1 MLPRHRQSEFGRAV
15 HAAALLEAFMK
26 LNLSCTLLA
35 AILCAV
41 LSVPLLAQTGSV
53 RGTCRDAQ
61 GQPIVGAEVVWQ
73 NTDNGRT
80 TKLKTNK
87 KGEYFSLGIEP
98 GTYTVTLNQNGKV
111 LDNMKGIR
119 VDLDEVTHDI
129 DLKQIQQDNIQQT
142 AKARGVSTEEVKKQ
156 QAAAAEAEKY
166 NANIK
171 AVNEKLLAATN
182 LTKAQPPNYDQAI
195 STLNEATQMAPD
207 QDVVW
212 YRLGATYLQSATAQ
226 TDKAEQ
232 TKRNTEAYNDLH
244 KAIDLYKQR
253 TGTAAPA
260 GGAPQGSAPA
270 QKPASPAD
278 NMKLATYYDNLGA
291 AAAHIGKTDEAVN
304 SYAQAAQLDPTRSG
318 DYYFKEGAV
327 LTNSGSDENARKAA
341 AAAFDK
347 AIAADPN
354 KADAYYWKGS
364 NLIGMATTDSSG
376 KLVAPEGTAEAFQK
390 YLELQPNGPHAE
402 EAKQMLAA
410 MNQTVE
416 SSYGKKGSTK
426 KK

>member
-1 MLPRHRQSEFGRAV
+1 
-15 HAAALLEAFMK
+15 MK
-26 LNLSCTLLA
+26 LNLSYTLLA

-119 VDLDEVTHDI
+119 VELDEVTHDI

-142 AKARGVSTEEVKKQ
+142 AKQRGVSTEEVKKQ

-182 LTKAQPPNYDQAI
+182 LTHAQPPNYDQAI
-195 STLNEATQMAPD
+195 ATLNEATQMAPD

-226 TDKAEQ
+226 ADKAEQ
-232 TKRNTEAYNDLH
+232 SKRNTEAYNDLK
-244 KAIDLYKQR
+244 KAIDIYKQR
-253 TGTAAPA
+253 TGPA
-260 GGAPQGSAPA
+260 QPASGGTPPAPA
-270 QKPASPAD
+270 QKPASPVD
-278 NMKLATYYDNLGA
+278 NQKLAAYYDNLGA

-304 SYAQAAQLDPTRSG
+304 SYKQAADLDPTRAG
-318 DYYFKEGAV
+318 DYYFKVGAV
-327 LTNSGSDENARKAA
+327 LTNSSTDQNSRKEA

-364 NLIGMATTDSSG
+364 NLMGMATADSSG

-390 YLELQPNGPHAE
+390 YLELQPTGPHAE

-410 MNQTVE
+410 LNQTVE
-416 SSYGKKGSTK
+416 SSYGKKSSTK

>member
-1 MLPRHRQSEFGRAV
+1 
-15 HAAALLEAFMK
+15 MK
-26 LNLSCTLLA
+26 LTLSYTLLA

-111 LDNMKGIR
+111 LDSMKGIK
-119 VDLDEVTHDI
+119 VELDEVTHDI
-129 DLKQIQQDNIQQT
+129 DLKQIQQDNIQQA
-142 AKARGVSTEEVKKQ
+142 AKQKGVSTEEVKKQ

-182 LTKAQPPNYDQAI
+182 LTHAQPPNYDQAI
-195 STLNEATQMAPD
+195 ATLNEATQMAPD

-232 TKRNTEAYNDLH
+232 TKRNTEAYNDLK
-244 KAIDLYKQR
+244 KAIDIYKQH
-253 TGTAAPA
+253 TGPAQPAP
-260 GGAPQGSAPA
+260 GGAPPAPA
-270 QKPASPAD
+270 QKPASAVD
-278 NMKLATYYDNLGA
+278 NQKLAAYYDNLGA
-291 AAAHIGKTDEAVN
+291 AAAHIGKPDEAVN
-304 SYAQAAQLDPTRSG
+304 AYKQAADLDPAHAG
-318 DYYFKEGAV
+318 DYYFKVGAV
-327 LTNSGSDENARKAA
+327 LTNSSTDQNSRKEA

-364 NLIGMATTDSSG
+364 NLMGMATADSSG

-390 YLELQPNGPHAE
+390 YLELQPTGPHAE

-410 MNQTVE
+410 LNQTVE
-416 SSYGKKGSTK
+416 SSYGKKSTTK

>member
-1 MLPRHRQSEFGRAV
+1 
-15 HAAALLEAFMK
+15 MK
-26 LNLSCTLLA
+26 RNLSYAVLA
-35 AILCAV
+35 AILCAIF
-41 LSVPLLAQTGSV
+41 SIPALAQTSSV
-53 RGTCRDAQ
+53 KGTCRDAQ
-61 GQPIVGAEVVWQ
+61 GQPIVGAEVAWL
-73 NTDNGRT
+73 NSDNGRT
-80 TKLKTNK
+80 YKLKTNK
-87 KGEYFSLGIEP
+87 KGEYFSLGIDP
-98 GTYTVTLNQNGKV
+98 GTYTVTLTQNGKV
-111 LDNMKGIR
+111 LDSMKNVK

-142 AKARGVSTEEVKKQ
+142 AKARGVTTEEVKKQ

-182 LTKAQPPNYDQAI
+182 LTKAQPPEYDQAI

-253 TGTAAPA
+253 TGTGQQAQS
-260 GGAPQGSAPA
+260 GGAAQGSAPA
-270 QKPASPAD
+270 QKPASPTD
-278 NMKLATYYDNLGA
+278 NMKLAAYYDNLGA

>member
-1 MLPRHRQSEFGRAV
+1 
-15 HAAALLEAFMK
+15 MK
-26 LNLSCTLLA
+26 RNLSYAVLA
-35 AILCAV
+35 AIVSAIF
-41 LSVPLLAQTGSV
+41 SIPALAQTSSV
-53 RGTCRDAQ
+53 KGTCRDGQ
-61 GQPIVGAEVVWQ
+61 GQPIAGAEVAWL
-73 NTDNGRT
+73 NSDNGRT
-80 TKLKTNK
+80 YKLKTNK
-87 KGEYFSLGIEP
+87 KGEYFSLGIDP
-98 GTYTVTLNQNGKV
+98 GTYTVTLTQNGKV
-111 LDNMKGIR
+111 LDSMKNVK

-129 DLKQIQQDNIQQT
+129 DLKQIQQQNIQQT
-142 AKARGVSTEEVKKQ
+142 AKERGVSTEEVKKQ
-156 QAAAAEAEKY
+156 QAAAVEAEKY

-171 AVNEKLLAATN
+171 AVNEKLLAAAN
-182 LTKAQPPNYDQAI
+182 LTKATPPNYDQAI

-212 YRLGATYLQSATAQ
+212 YRLGATYLQSAQAQ

-253 TGTAAPA
+253 TGTASPA
-260 GGAPQGSAPA
+260 QPGGAAQASAPA
-270 QKPASPAD
+270 QKPASAAD
-278 NMKLATYYDNLGA
+278 NQKLAAYYDNLGA

-304 SYAQAAQLDPTRSG
+304 AYGQAAQLDPTRSG
-318 DYYFKEGAV
+318 EYYFKEGAV
-327 LTNSGSDENARKAA
+327 LTNSGTDENSRKAA

-347 AIAADPN
+347 AITADPN

>member
-1 MLPRHRQSEFGRAV
+1 
-15 HAAALLEAFMK
+15 MK
-26 LNLSCTLLA
+26 PNLSYTLLA
-35 AILCAV
+35 AIFCAV
-41 LSVPLLAQTGSV
+41 LSVPVLAQTGSV
-53 RGTCRDAQ
+53 RGTCRDGQ

-80 TKLKTNK
+80 TRLKTNK

-98 GTYTVTLNQNGKV
+98 GNYTVTLNQNGKV
-111 LDNMKGIR
+111 LDSMKGIK
-119 VDLDEVTHDI
+119 VELDEVTHDI

-142 AKARGVSTEEVKKQ
+142 AKQRGVSTEEVKKQ
-156 QAAAAEAEKY
+156 QAAAVEAEKY

-171 AVNEKLLAATN
+171 AVNEKLVAANN
-182 LTKAQPPNYDQAI
+182 LTHAQPPNYDQAI
-195 STLNEATQMAPD
+195 ATLNEATQMAPD

-212 YRLGATYLQSATAQ
+212 YRLGATYLQSATSQ

-232 TKRNTEAYNDLH
+232 TKRNTEAYNDMK
-244 KAIDLYKQR
+244 KAIDIYKQR
-253 TGTAAPA
+253 TGTAQPTQP
-260 GGAPQGSAPA
+260 GGAPPAPA
-270 QKPASPAD
+270 QKSSSPVD
-278 NMKLATYYDNLGA
+278 NQKLAAYYDNLGA
-291 AAAHIGKTDEAVN
+291 AAAHLGKTDEAVN
-304 SYAQAAQLDPTRSG
+304 SYKQAADLDPAHAG

-327 LTNSGSDENARKAA
+327 LTNTSTDENSRKEA

-364 NLIGMATTDSSG
+364 NLMGMATADSSG
-376 KLVAPEGTAEAFQK
+376 KLVAPQGTAEAFQK
-390 YLELQPNGPHAE
+390 YLELQPTGPHAE

-410 MNQTVE
+410 LNQTVE
-416 SSYGKKGSTK
+416 SSYGKKSGTK